1 MLGAVVLNNLYLE
14 KFYLYKKGSQ
24 LEEVSKIVLSKN
36 IDEESLFELE
46 DSYGVLMDV
55 VTLEEL
61 RLLSGKFFTTAG
73 KEVYKELVKKGDSV
87 EVIQYMGIKHIM
99 FYKLFDKTRV
109 IRIMTSIQ
117 PLEEA
122 IGIANELYLYTGLIV
137 MRIGFFVSLIFS
149 KTLVKPIIVIN
160 RTIKKISQM
169 DFSETVDI
177 KTNDELIEVV
187 ASINLL
193 SNELEKNIS
202 ELNAAN
208 EKLRV
213 EIDRKKNR

>member
-1 MLGAVVLNNLYLE
+1 MRLKISAKVFLVSFFLIAGTVLGAVVLNKLYLE
-14 KFYLYKKGSQ
+14 KFYLYKKRSQ
-24 LEEVSKIVLSKN
+24 IEEVSKIVLSKN

-46 DSYGVLMDV
+46 ERYGVLMDV

-61 RLLSGKFFTTAG
+61 RLTSGKFFTTAG

-99 FYKLFDKTRV
+99 FYKLLDKTRV

-137 MRIGFFVSLIFS
+137 MGIGFFMSLIFS
-149 KTLVKPIIVIN
+149 KTLVKLIISILDLCKFLN
-160 RTIKKISQM
+160 LNCSISNFWRIQT
-169 DFSETVDI
+169 ENP
-177 KTNDELIEVV
+177 K
-187 ASINLL
+187 
-193 SNELEKNIS
+193 
-202 ELNAAN
+202 
-208 EKLRV
+208 
-213 EIDRKKNR
+213 

>member
-1 MLGAVVLNNLYLE
+1 M
-14 KFYLYKKGSQ
+14 
-24 LEEVSKIVLSKN
+24 SKN

-46 DSYGVLMDV
+46 NRYGVLMDV
-55 VTLEEL
+55 VTLEKL
-61 RLLSGKFFTTAG
+61 RLPSGKFFTTGG

-99 FYKLFDKTRV
+99 FYKLLDKTRV

-137 MRIGFFVSLIFS
+137 MEIGFFMSLIFS

-177 KTNDELIEVV
+177 KTNDELSEVA

-213 EIDRKKNR
+213 EIDIEKNR